1 VNLNSRVTSRLESE
15 KRSMDYLRNEYSDKL
30 RDSTLLYRL
39 QIQLYNGPADDTN
52 LPTDETSPFNASV
65 TWDAIV
71 CPWLDLAMISLVLP
85 LCEDRLARTRMSLVT
100 CPASF
105 TPAEPRSSQ
114 DFRSVSNVLKEFH
127 GVVANAEKKTPEEE
141 DAGDLVTCD
150 VSVTTGKLVNAGTDG
165 DIYITITGELAA
177 CMIPK

>member
-1 VNLNSRVTSRLESE
+1 
-15 KRSMDYLRNEYSDKL
+15 MDYLRSEYCDRL
-30 RDSTLLYRL
+30 RESTLLYRL
-39 QIQLYNGPADDTN
+39 QIQLYDIPADDAN

-65 TWDAIV
+65 TWDAIT

-105 TPAEPRSSQ
+105 TPAEPRSTQ

-127 GVVANAEKKTPEEE
+127 GVVANAEKKSPDEE
-141 DAGDLVTCD
+141 DAGDMVTCD

-165 DIYITITGELAA
+165 DVYITITGELTTCVVAN
-177 CMIPK
+177 